1 MVKFERKTLHN
12 GLKVILHHDPG
23 NPLASV
29 DLHYIVGSRDDEAEK
44 TGIAHLFEHLMF
56 SGTRRVPNFDQVVQ
70 NAGGENNAFT
80 TSDSTNYHI
89 TLPVVN
95 LDTALML
102 EADRMKNLRLNKE
115 IIEREKQV
123 VLEEY
128 KETSLN
134 KPYGESYHLLSKL
147 AYLRHPYQWPTIGK
161 DEKSIQGISR
171 SDVKRFYKQYYQPSN
186 AILSITSQLESDVLM
201 PKVEHYFKNLRSI
214 PFKRPK
220 YAKEYGQR
228 KQRTLVAS
236 QKTPADAIYMAF
248 HMEGRLHK
256 DFYVADIISDILSNG
271 HSTRLFKK
279 LVRGR
284 KLVSTIDAYI
294 TASLDPGLFIVEAK
308 AIPGKSIQQVES
320 AIWDELKL
328 LKTQRVRP
336 RELVKMKNTIESS
349 LVFSEVNGLNKA
361 ITLGFF
367 EMLGDAARS
376 NQEGEIYQSIT
387 DDDLYR
393 VANKIFAPQ
402 NCSIVYYERSADGAG
417 YYEEDEEDD

>member
-1 MVKFERKTLHN
+1 MVNFERKKLSN
-12 GLKVILHHDPG
+12 GLKVILHQDPG

-29 DLHYIVGSRDDEAEK
+29 DLHYIVGSRDDGDEK

-56 SGTRRVPNFDQVVQ
+56 SGTKKVPNFDQVVQ

-89 TLPVVN
+89 TLPVEN

-102 EADRMKNLRLNKE
+102 EADRMKSLILNKS

-147 AYLRHPYQWPTIGK
+147 AYRRHPYRWPTIGK
-161 DEKSIQGISR
+161 DEKSIKGISIQ
-171 SDVKRFYKQYYQPSN
+171 DVKKFYKQFYQPAN
-186 AILSITSQLESDVLM
+186 AILSITSQLDATDLM
-201 PKVEHYFKNLRSI
+201 ERVERYFGSLKSI
-214 PFKRPK
+214 PFQRAKYKLEPK
-220 YAKEYGQR
+220 QKKMR
-228 KQRTLVAS
+228 SLVAP
-236 QKTPADAIYMAF
+236 QKTPADALYMAF
-248 HMEGRLHK
+248 HMESRLHK
-256 DFYVADIISDILSNG
+256 DFYVADLISDILSNG

-284 KLVSTIDAYI
+284 KLVSTVDAYI
-294 TASLDPGLFIVEAK
+294 TASLDPGLFILEAK
-308 AIPGKSIQQVES
+308 AIPGKSIEQVES
-320 AIWDELKL
+320 AIWDELEL
-328 LKTQRVRP
+328 LQSKPVDQ

-349 LVFSEVNGLNKA
+349 LVFSEISGLNKA

-367 EMLGDAARS
+367 EMLGDAGRS
-376 NQEGEIYQSIT
+376 NKEGEIYQSIT
-387 DDDLYR
+387 VEDLGR
-393 VANKIFAPQ
+393 VCNTIFRKD
-402 NCSIVYYERSADGAG
+402 NCSIVYYQKSADGGG
-417 YYEEDEEDD
+417 YYEDDEDED